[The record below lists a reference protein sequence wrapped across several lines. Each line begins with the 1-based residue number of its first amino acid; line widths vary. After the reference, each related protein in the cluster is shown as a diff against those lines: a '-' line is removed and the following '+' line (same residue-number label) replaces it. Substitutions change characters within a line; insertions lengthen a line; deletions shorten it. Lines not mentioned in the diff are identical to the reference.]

1 MGEKTLYIIKPEAF
15 NERGRIRKI
24 IQEKNNLSIDKYR
37 IKKLTKKEV
46 SLMIDCDHG
55 FKSNKKLFEA
65 ALYFMTRGLVEIGII
80 KGENCV
86 NIFKELCG
94 NKKDPKRCEENTIR
108 NIFGISE
115 IMNYKG
121 GGYYLNAIHRSD
133 TIEEA
138 EKEIQLF
145 FKTEKT

>member
-1 MGEKTLYIIKPEAF
+1 MREKTLYIIKPESF
-15 NERGRIRKI
+15 NERDQIRKI
-24 IQEKNNLSIDKYR
+24 IQEKNNLFIYKYK
-37 IKKLTKKEV
+37 IKKLTEKEV
-46 SLMIDCDHG
+46 SLMLDCDY
-55 FKSNKKLFEA
+55 KSKGNKKLFEA
-65 ALYFMTRGLVEIGII
+65 TLYFMTRGLVEIGII
-80 KGENCV
+80 KGKNCV

-115 IMNYKG
+115 AIIYKG
-121 GGYYLNAIHRSD
+121 CSYYLNAIHRPD

-145 FKTEKT
+145 F

>member
-1 MGEKTLYIIKPEAF
+1 MVEKTLYIIKPEAF
-15 NERGRIRKI
+15 KERGRIRAI
-24 IQEKNNLSIDKYR
+24 IQEKNNLSIDKYK

-46 SLMIDCDHG
+46 SLMLDCDHG

-80 KGENCV
+80 KGKNCV

-94 NKKDPKRCEENTIR
+94 DKKDPKSCGKNTLR
-108 NIFGISE
+108 NIFGISK
-115 IMNYKG
+115 IVYYKG
-121 GGYYLNAIHRSD
+121 GGYYLNAIHRSG

-138 EKEIQLF
+138 EREINLF
-145 FKTEKT
+145 F